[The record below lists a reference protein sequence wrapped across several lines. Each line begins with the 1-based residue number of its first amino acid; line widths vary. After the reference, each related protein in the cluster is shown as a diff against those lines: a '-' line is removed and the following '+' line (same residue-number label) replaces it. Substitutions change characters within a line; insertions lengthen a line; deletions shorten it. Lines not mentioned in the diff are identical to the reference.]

1 MGIMEISQ
9 NMFYIIIAII
19 VFVGLIIAIIQ
30 WRKVRKVH
38 NEVEFLNK
46 LAENKKTDMEDRGLE
61 PQNVMSEI
69 VLPKEQQEKLGQVRK
84 SISNLMRQ
92 EGCLPSQVDDKFKR
106 LESSTR
112 GMKFKKLLLKV
123 DDGL

>member
-84 SISNLMRQ
+84 SISNLMRK
-92 EGCLPSQVDDKFKR
+92 EGCLPSQVDDRFKR

>member
-1 MGIMEISQ
+1 MEISQ

-92 EGCLPSQVDDKFKR
+92 EGCLPSQVDDRFKR

>member
-84 SISNLMRQ
+84 SISNLMRK
-92 EGCLPSQVDDKFKR
+92 EGCLQSQVDDRFKR

>member
-92 EGCLPSQVDDKFKR
+92 EGCLPSQVDDRFKR
-106 LESSTR
+106 LEASTR

>member
-92 EGCLPSQVDDKFKR
+92 EGCLPSQVDDRFKR